1 MLVQLRILRNEVP
14 SGTKRTIGFK
24 RGEGKIVRR
33 EGNEDQQGGV
43 FHSQAEMH
51 HEVNDSVELAP
62 LGSPGE
68 WGSRACAQSR
78 HRPDPSYPIRA
89 VCSFSMGQPRTGGL
103 ARGAHGRFNRISETN
118 AITLTLGHEFRP
130 SLQVSRLRLIQCHRL
145 IHANFSPEQEF
156 DFVFGQ

>member
-1 MLVQLRILRNEVP
+1 M
-14 SGTKRTIGFK
+14 
-24 RGEGKIVRR
+24 R
-33 EGNEDQQGGV
+33 EGDEGQHGGV
-43 FHSQAEMH
+43 SHSQAEMH
-51 HEVNDSVELAP
+51 YEVNDPWSL
-62 LGSPGE
+62 PGAGVLPVS
-68 WGSRACAQSR
+68 WVPACPQSR

-89 VCSFSMGQPRTGGL
+89 LCSFSMGQPRTGGL

-156 DFVFGQ
+156 DFIFGQ